1 MFDLA
6 FYNKIRKN
14 TPLYLFEKTKILSN
28 NSMPFNEFYRIYHS
42 SRIKII
48 KKDFSF
54 NSLNDD
60 FNDRLFYNKYFIFYI
75 DYFNLSPIKLI

>member
-1 MFDLA
+1 MFDLV

-14 TPLYLFEKTKILSN
+14 TPLYLFEKAKKISN
-28 NSMPFNEFYRIYHS
+28 NAIAFNEFYRIYHS

-48 KKDFSF
+48 KKDVSF

-60 FNDRLFYNKYFIFYI
+60 FNDRFFYNKYFIFYI
-75 DYFNLSPIKLI
+75 DYFNLSSIKN